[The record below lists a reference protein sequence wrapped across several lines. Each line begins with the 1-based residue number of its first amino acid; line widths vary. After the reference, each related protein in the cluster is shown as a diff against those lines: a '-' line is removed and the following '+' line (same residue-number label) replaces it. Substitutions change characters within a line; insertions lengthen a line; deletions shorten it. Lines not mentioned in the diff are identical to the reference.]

1 MAARFVYASDQ
12 SILVMLGDG
21 ATLDAH
27 RRVLAFV
34 RQFENQSVEG
44 VLNLHPAY
52 CSVLVRFDAVR
63 FSHGEMES
71 RLALAAERA
80 SSVPDTE
87 RCVVRIPVRYGGEE
101 GPDLE
106 WVAEY
111 HSLKPAQ
118 VVDAHAS
125 ARYRVH
131 FLGFAPGFAYL
142 GGLPELLT
150 TPRLASPRRAVTAG
164 SVGIGGSQTGVYA
177 LSTPGGWRIV
187 GRTPLVLFDPART
200 PMSLLEIGDEVRFEP
215 VRI

>member
-12 SILVMLGDG
+12 SILVVLGDG

-34 RQFENQSVEG
+34 RLLEDQPIEG

-63 FSHGEMES
+63 FTHAEMEN
-71 RLALAAERA
+71 RLAAIVEQAAA
-80 SSVPDTE
+80 VPE
-87 RCVVRIPVRYGGEE
+87 AEPRVVRIPASYGGDN
-101 GPDLE
+101 GPDLQ

-111 HSLKPAQ
+111 HSMTPAQ
-118 VVDAHAS
+118 VIDAHAS
-125 ARYRVH
+125 ARYPVH

-142 GGLPELLT
+142 GGLPESLA
-150 TPRLASPRRAVTAG
+150 TPRLASPRRAVPAG

-177 LSTPGGWRIV
+177 LSTPGGWRIIA
-187 GRTPLVLFDPART
+187 RTPLVLFDPART
-200 PMSLLEIGDEVRFEP
+200 PMSLLAIGDEVTFEP
-215 VRI
+215 VR